1 MNDKKLL
8 PKKTGD
14 LSDWYTTVIQLAELA
29 DYGPSKGSMIIRPYG
44 YAIWE
49 LAQAALDSRFK
60 AHGVQNAYFPLLIP
74 MSFIEKEKDHVKGFA
89 PELAVVT
96 HAGGEKLEEAL
107 FVRPTSETV
116 INNSFSQWV
125 QSWRDLPIAIN
136 QWCNVLRWE
145 KRTLPFLR
153 TSEFL
158 WQEGHTIHSNHDEA
172 IAMQGW
178 AMDTYQDV
186 YENIYALYGYRG
198 SKSTAERFAGADDT
212 LTMEHLMP
220 SGKVLQSC
228 TSHDLGQNFAKAFET
243 KFQDKDGKEAYV
255 WQTSW
260 GFSTRSIGGLIL
272 AHGDDNGLRLPP
284 KLAPIQVVVIPVVAD
299 ADLLDYSRKLA
310 EDLKAKGIRVLVDE
324 RDDERMGFKINKWE
338 VKGVPVRIE
347 VGKREVQDGNLTVVR
362 RWDGEKSV
370 QKRDEFVNN
379 AQNQLDEIQKGMF
392 EASKKLTEE
401 RTRKAA
407 NYDEFKQ
414 AMAADQKGFIEV
426 FWNDDPEVEAKV
438 KEETKATSRCCIGDG
453 EGTDFYT
460 GKPAKKKW
468 IFAQAY

>member
-49 LAQAALDSRFK
+49 LAQAALDERFK

-74 MSFIEKEKDHVKGFA
+74 MSFIEKEKNHVKGFS

-96 HAGGEKLEEAL
+96 HAGGEKLEEPL
-107 FVRPTSETV
+107 FIRPTSETV

-125 QSWRDLPIAIN
+125 QSWRDLPVVIN

-158 WQEGHTIHSNHDEA
+158 WQEGHTIHATHDEA
-172 IAMQGW
+172 IAMKNW

-186 YENIYALYGYRG
+186 YENYYALYGYKG

-284 KLAPIQVVVIPVVAD
+284 KLAPVQVVVIPVVAN
-299 ADLLDYSRKLA
+299 ADLLDYSHKLA
-310 EDLKAKGIRVLVDE
+310 EDLKAKGIRVQVDD

-338 VKGVPVRIE
+338 VKGVPIRLE
-347 VGKREVQDGNLTVVR
+347 VGKREVQEGNLTVVR

-370 QKRDEFVNN
+370 QKRDDFVNN
-379 AQNQLDEIQKGMF
+379 VQSQLDAIQNTMF
-392 EASKKLTEE
+392 EASKKLTED
-401 RTRKAA
+401 RTRKAS
-407 NYDEFKQ
+407 NYEEFKQ
-414 AMAADQKGFIEV
+414 AMNADQKGFIEV
-426 FWNDDPEVEAKV
+426 FWNDDPEVEAKI
-438 KEETKATSRCCIGDG
+438 KEETKATSRCLIGEG

-460 GKPAKKKW
+460 GKPANKRW
-468 IFAQAY
+468 IFGQAY

>member
-1 MNDKKLL
+1 MNEKKLL

-14 LSDWYTTVIQLAELA
+14 LSDWYTTIIQLAELA

-49 LAQAALDSRFK
+49 LAQAALDERFK
-60 AHGVQNAYFPLLIP
+60 ARGIQNAYFPLLIP
-74 MSFIEKEKDHVKGFA
+74 MSFIEKEKSHVKGFA

-96 HAGGEKLEEAL
+96 HGGGEKLEEPL

-125 QSWRDLPIAIN
+125 QSWRDLPVTIN

-158 WQEGHTIHSNHDEA
+158 WQEGHTIHATHEEA
-172 IAMQGW
+172 SDMQKW

-186 YENIYALYGYRG
+186 YENFYALYGYRG
-198 SKSTAERFAGADDT
+198 NKSTAERFAGADDT

-220 SGKVLQSC
+220 SGKALQSC
-228 TSHDLGQNFAKAFET
+228 TSHDLGQNFAKAFGT
-243 KFQDKDGKEAYV
+243 KFQDKDGKEAFV

-260 GFSTRSIGGLIL
+260 GLSTRSIGGLIL

-299 ADLLDYSRKLA
+299 GDLVEYSRKLA
-310 EDLKAKGIRVLVDE
+310 EDLKAKGIRVHVDD

-338 VKGVPVRIE
+338 VKGVPIRIE
-347 VGKREVQDGNLTVVR
+347 VGKREVQEGNVTVVR
-362 RWDGEKSV
+362 RWDGDKSI
-370 QKRDEFVNN
+370 QKRDEFVQ
-379 AQNQLDEIQKGMF
+379 AVQSQLDNIQNSMF

-401 RTRKAA
+401 RTRKVS
-407 NYDEFKQ
+407 NYEEFKQ
-414 AMAADQKGFIEV
+414 AMQSDQKGFIEV
-426 FWNDDPEVEAKV
+426 FWNDEPEVEAKV
-438 KEETKATSRCCIGDG
+438 KEETKANSRCCIGEG
-453 EGTDFYT
+453 QGTDFYT
-460 GKPAKKKW
+460 GKPATKRW
-468 IFAQAY
+468 IFAHAY